1 MFLDLGCG
9 PSPADGYE
17 GVDLYPGP
25 DVKWQCDLESFPW
38 ELRHVG
44 HVLGTTLPD
53 NEVEGVNC
61 SHLVEHVRARPG
73 FMAELYRVC
82 KDGAEVKISHPYQFN
97 VRAWQDPTH
106 VRALNEISWFY
117 FDKEWRG
124 NRPEFGATDFVLVE
138 LDAIPEENWK
148 ETAAEFPEEFER
160 AARNQ
165 INVISALRVTL
176 RARK

>member
-9 PSPADGYE
+9 PSPREGYE

-25 DVKWQCDLESFPW
+25 GVTQVVDLICTPW
-38 ELRHVG
+38 
-44 HVLGTTLPD
+44 PWDD
-53 NEVEGVNC
+53 NSVEGVNC
-61 SHLVEHVRARPG
+61 SHLVEHLYDLTL
-73 FMAELYRVC
+73 FMAELWRVC
-82 KDGAEVKISHPYQFN
+82 KDGAEVHISHPYQFN

-106 VRALNEISWFY
+106 VRCINEISWFY

-138 LDAIPEENWK
+138 LDAVPEENWK

-165 INVISALRVTL
+165 INVISDLRVTL
-176 RARK
+176 RCRK